1 MSTTT
6 WSEDGLICEVEAD
19 GQVQVSL
26 SKEGDPTSSLHCS
39 PDKLGGMAGA
49 LLSASYAASRL
60 MEKEAAPEF
69 EEEFEGVPVPIS
81 TLGFARHPTRG
92 FVILTI
98 QCGTSQLGFELPTA
112 NLGEI
117 GRALLTLGSETSQLP
132 S

>member
-6 WSEDGLICEVEAD
+6 WSEDGLNCEVEAD
-19 GQVQVSL
+19 GQVKIFL
-26 SKEGDPTSSLHCS
+26 TKEGDSTGSLRCS

-60 MEKEAAPEF
+60 IGKEAAPDVAA
-69 EEEFEGVPVPIS
+69 EFEGVPLPIS

-98 QCGTSQLGFELPTA
+98 QCGAGQP
-112 NLGEI
+112 ND
-117 GRALLTLGSETSQLP
+117 RKGSAKA
-132 S
+132 